1 MTGMNDQIRR
11 AVRVRLA
18 ERDLKQGDL
27 AQLVGMKPQYISRLM
42 TGDIG
47 RIPEAWLKVLG
58 ALDLELVA
66 MPKKAAA
73 EP

>member
-1 MTGMNDQIRR
+1 MAAMNDQIRR

-27 AQLVGMKPQYISRLM
+27 AQLVGMKSQYVSRLM
-42 TGDIG
+42 TGHVG
-47 RIPEAWLKVLG
+47 KIPETWLKVLD

-66 MPKKAAA
+66 VPK
-73 EP
+73 ER

>member
-1 MTGMNDQIRR
+1 MTSMNNQIRR

-42 TGDIG
+42 TGNVG
-47 RIPEAWLKVLG
+47 RVPEAWLKVLD
-58 ALDLELVA
+58 ALDLQLVA
-66 MPKKAAA
+66 IPKG
-73 EP
+73 EN